1 MNRGYS
7 RLFHLSYNSRQ
18 LRITY
23 LIDYISKYC
32 CIYTNYLIDI
42 DKLHSSYFCYFACLI
57 LMLSIG
63 SLSCAGLCWVFIMR
77 KHLKH
82 HKARWACLPL
92 QALLPELLCSE
103 KAAGVQ
109 GIKSALIACLIM
121 IPALQGTSTCLRQQ
135 DRWCCDPR
143 RTITAISSSSCLN
156 PFALLFD
163 CSLVTEAF
171 HVSPYSPALSLCL
184 LHDQLHCFLQQIAYW
199 SAWKRWISLTGSQYF
214 ISLGL
219 LRSEGWWNGFSPTL
233 SSSHVKCD
241 RGFLTQ
247 CATR

>member
-1 MNRGYS
+1 M
-7 RLFHLSYNSRQ
+7 
-18 LRITY
+18 
-23 LIDYISKYC
+23 KK
-32 CIYTNYLIDI
+32 LIDI
-42 DKLHSSYFCYFACLI
+42 DNISFFI
-57 LMLSIG
+57 LLWFRLADTNAIYQIVIMWRAVLG
-63 SLSCAGLCWVFIMR
+63 FFFFIMR

-82 HKARWACLPL
+82 RKARWACLPL
-92 QALLPELLCSE
+92 QPLLPELLCSE

-121 IPALQGTSTCLRQQ
+121 IPALQGTSACLRQQ
-135 DRWCCDPR
+135 GRWCCDPR

-163 CSLVTEAF
+163 CSLVTEAC
-171 HVSPYSPALSLCL
+171 HVSPYSLGLLLYL